1 MTPFKIHSTHEIN
14 GVAFPSRESAERS
27 LNATNA
33 IFKLFE
39 THDLSAWEIEQVGV
53 LLFPQLKG
61 NNDEK

>member
-1 MTPFKIHSTHEIN
+1 MTHEIN
-14 GVAFPSRESAERS
+14 GVSFPSQQSTERS

-39 THDLSAWEIEQVGV
+39 DYDLSAWEIEQVGV

-61 NNDEK
+61 NTNEK